1 MFLYILAIKL
11 LKQLEQEFCQDLLLE
26 TNDALLWLAS
36 TNDLLD
42 QHTKS
47 QQRAFSFD
55 YKALYDSLDPH
66 LVVEAI
72 TVAMEECR
80 EEWPEEQKKWIIDLV
95 QHSLKSSIGQFG
107 DHFYKQKKGVPT
119 GGSLCVQL
127 ANIAVFYLMRK
138 EVYSD
143 PALMANITALKRYI
157 DDGSGFFSGTQAEFS
172 TLKI

>member
-1 MFLYILAIKL
+1 MRLITALQDGITKRSDVFLYILAIKL

-66 LVVEAI
+66 PVVEV
-72 TVAMEECR
+72 TVAMEEYR
-80 EEWPEEQKKWIIDLV
+80 ELEEWPEEQKR
-95 QHSLKSSIGQFG
+95 
-107 DHFYKQKKGVPT
+107 
-119 GGSLCVQL
+119 GS
-127 ANIAVFYLMRK
+127 
-138 EVYSD
+138 
-143 PALMANITALKRYI
+143 
-157 DDGSGFFSGTQAEFS
+157 
-172 TLKI
+172 

>member
-1 MFLYILAIKL
+1 MRLITALQDGITKRSDVFLYILAIKL

-66 LVVEAI
+66 PVVEV
-72 TVAMEECR
+72 TVAMEEYR
-80 EEWPEEQKKWIIDLV
+80 ELEEWPEEQKKGVIDLV
-95 QHSLKSSIGQFG
+95 QHSLKSSIG

-119 GGSLCVQL
+119 GSGGSLCVQF
-127 ANIAVFYLMRK
+127 ANIAVFYVMRK
-138 EVYSD
+138 KVYSE
-143 PALMANITALKRYI
+143 PALMADITAAPSR
-157 DDGSGFFSGTQAEFS
+157 DT
-172 TLKI
+172 